1 MKKEKARWKWNL
13 SLALVFLMICPFVVF
28 NGISSSSSRNQNA
41 VNSKICPV
49 QVQSQQHFIFA
60 SADSAD
66 LQCPRQEPRNSN
78 NADLNLTDKGN
89 DSSFTFWQQL
99 FYDYEILAAVVFVH
113 RTTDTSPAYSADTA
127 GAISRR
133 PPKYI
138 KKLFPGLKRERWRR
152 MTIAF
157 SKNALL
163 RDIFYRF
170 DRGRAM
176 CTFMETI
183 SFVLNATFVGSVK
196 YTIFVMRFSF
206 ALLIFWIRYAVIL
219 TRYHTNM
226 FRLKIIHQFICIRL
240 RCSLMRWQLML
251 RLRALCFCICY
262 PFAIHASPEKF

>member
-28 NGISSSSSRNQNA
+28 VFNGISSSGSSRNQNA

-49 QVQSQQHFIFA
+49 QVQSQQYFIFA

-66 LQCPRQEPRNSN
+66 LQCPRQEPKNRN

-138 KKLFPGLKRERWRR
+138 KKLFLGLKQKR
-152 MTIAF
+152 
-157 SKNALL
+157 
-163 RDIFYRF
+163 
-170 DRGRAM
+170 
-176 CTFMETI
+176 
-183 SFVLNATFVGSVK
+183 VGEYAKSGVGIHYEDSV
-196 YTIFVMRFSF
+196 
-206 ALLIFWIRYAVIL
+206 
-219 TRYHTNM
+219 
-226 FRLKIIHQFICIRL
+226 FRLDVDF
-240 RCSLMRWQLML
+240 
-251 RLRALCFCICY
+251 
-262 PFAIHASPEKF
+262 